1 MKNGEANIAG
11 ERTALS
17 DDLIKGT
24 PAAAAYCGLDP
35 RTIYHL
41 VEIGELPAI
50 KKGKVLFFRKSEL
63 DAAFRSAA

>member
-1 MKNGEANIAG
+1 MNNESYGGGNTPPL
-11 ERTALS
+11 R

-24 PAAAAYCGLDP
+24 TAAAAYCGLDP

-41 VEIGELPAI
+41 VEIGELKAV
-50 KKGKVLFFRKSEL
+50 KMGKTLFFTKSSL

>member
-1 MKNGEANIAG
+1 MNSENHGEGIIPPL
-11 ERTALS
+11 R

-24 PAAAAYCGLDP
+24 TAAAAYCGLDP

-41 VEIGELPAI
+41 VEIGELPAM

>member
-1 MKNGEANIAG
+1 MLNE
-11 ERTALS
+11 
-17 DDLIKGT
+17 DLIKGA
-24 PAAAAYCGLDP
+24 PAAAKFCGLDT

-63 DAAFRSAA
+63 DSAFRSKAA

>member
-1 MKNGEANIAG
+1 MQNGDENLAG
-11 ERTALS
+11 KLPALR

-24 PAAAAYCGLDP
+24 TAAAAYCGLDP

-41 VEIGELPAI
+41 VEIGELPAV
-50 KKGKVLFFRKSEL
+50 KKGKTLFFTKSSL